1 MSCTSVR
8 MTLGNATFRESVE
21 VERVNDLQMDLLITL
36 STKQFIPVD
45 GLRCTNITAGDFQ
58 ILGRING
65 HTLDD
70 IYGDTFTVQRTF
82 LFFIS
87 DLEIER
93 EREKCSELYM
103 N

>member
-1 MSCTSVR
+1 

-82 LFFIS
+82 AFFYIG
-87 DLEIER
+87 LRERERKR
-93 EREKCSELYM
+93 EREKCSELH